1 MESSKYWYEIMTCS
15 YCKKRLWKIQH
26 EMMVDPVFVPAKQLC
41 PVWLSSFNKWAELL
55 ELPKKKRA
63 QQCVETGYWRCNMR
77 YVSLQAQNY
86 CSFLDQGRRMIINT
100 EYVKSS
106 EGILKFMEIVSIAI
120 EEEGKQSKQYVWTT
134 GRGLDVVQHE
144 G

>member
-1 MESSKYWYEIMTCS
+1 
-15 YCKKRLWKIQH
+15 
-26 EMMVDPVFVPAKQLC
+26 
-41 PVWLSSFNKWAELL
+41 
-55 ELPKKKRA
+55 
-63 QQCVETGYWRCNMR
+63 MR

>member
-1 MESSKYWYEIMTCS
+1 
-15 YCKKRLWKIQH
+15 
-26 EMMVDPVFVPAKQLC
+26 
-41 PVWLSSFNKWAELL
+41 
-55 ELPKKKRA
+55 
-63 QQCVETGYWRCNMR
+63 
-77 YVSLQAQNY
+77 
-86 CSFLDQGRRMIINT
+86 MIINT

-134 GRGLDVVQHE
+134 VRGLDVVQHE